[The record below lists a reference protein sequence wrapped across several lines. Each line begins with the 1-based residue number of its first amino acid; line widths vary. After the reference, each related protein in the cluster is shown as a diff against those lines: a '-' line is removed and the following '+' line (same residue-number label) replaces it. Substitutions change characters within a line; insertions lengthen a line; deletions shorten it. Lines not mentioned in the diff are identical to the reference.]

1 MQDWLPVEDVL
12 DVGVVK
18 LKNGKYIKILKVIPI
33 NYNLKSDLE
42 KCSIL
47 NSYKIFL
54 KTCDFDMQILIQSSK
69 ENLDSHNF
77 NVLNNIQKE
86 KNKYLEKIGKD
97 YINYINDFNSN
108 RKSSTKNFYII
119 VSNKNVSLE
128 NKDSLEIVKSELKEK
143 YFKIK
148 ECLSR
153 CGNSV
158 IEINDNKDISKVL
171 FSFFNTRK
179 TLIKK

>member
-1 MQDWLPVEDVL
+1 MPIDEIL
-12 DVGVVK
+12 DIGIVK

-42 KCSIL
+42 KKSIL

-54 KTCDFDMQILIQSSK
+54 KTCDFDLQILIQSSK
-69 ENLDSHNF
+69 ENLDNHNF
-77 NVLNNIQKE
+77 NILKNIQKE

-97 YINYINDFNSN
+97 YINYITDFNSN
-108 RKSSTKNFYII
+108 KKSSTKNFYII
-119 VSNKNVSLE
+119 ISNKKINLE
-128 NKDSLEIVKSELKEK
+128 NKDSLEIIKSELKEK

-158 IEINDNKDISKVL
+158 VEINDKKEITKIF
-171 FSFFNTRK
+171 FSFLNTRK
-179 TLIKK
+179 TLTKK